1 MTTTDRIEIKGL
13 RLRCIIGFNPEERRA
28 MQDVVIDMSFYAD
41 LRKGGETDQPADILN
56 YRTIN
61 KAVITHVEASQYNT
75 LEALATA
82 IARVAV
88 VEGGAPRVQ
97 VTVHKPG
104 ALRFTD
110 DVMVVIERTAADFSA
125 NDLTPAPSP

>member
-1 MTTTDRIEIKGL
+1 MDKQPDRIEITGL
-13 RLRCIIGFNPEERRA
+13 RLRCIIGFNPDERRDK
-28 MQDVVIDMSFYAD
+28 QDVVIDMVLFTD
-41 LRKGGETDQPADILN
+41 LRVGGVSDNPADILN

-61 KAVITHVEASQYNT
+61 KAVIRHVEASSYNT
-75 LEALATA
+75 LEALATS

-88 VEGGAPRVQ
+88 ENGASHIR

-110 DVMVVIERTAADFSA
+110 DVSVTIERTAADFTS
-125 NDLTPAPSP
+125 

>member
-1 MTTTDRIEIKGL
+1 MDNQPDRIEITGL
-13 RLRCIIGFNPEERRA
+13 RLRCIIGFNPDERRDK
-28 MQDVVIDMSFYAD
+28 QDVVIDMVLFTD
-41 LRKGGETDQPADILN
+41 LRAGGISDNPADILN

-61 KAVITHVEASQYNT
+61 KAVIRHVEASSYNT
-75 LEALATA
+75 LEALATS

-88 VEGGAPRVQ
+88 ENGAPHIR

-110 DVMVVIERTAADFSA
+110 DVSVTIERTTADFAS
-125 NDLTPAPSP
+125 

>member
-1 MTTTDRIEIKGL
+1 MDNHPDRIEITGL
-13 RLRCIIGFNPEERRA
+13 RLRCIIGFNPDERRDK
-28 MQDVVIDMSFYAD
+28 QDVVIDLALFTD
-41 LRKGGETDQPADILN
+41 LRKGGASDNPDDILN

-61 KAVITHVEASQYNT
+61 KAVIRHVEASSYNT
-75 LEALATA
+75 LEALATS

-88 VEGGAPRVQ
+88 ENGAPHIR

-110 DVMVVIERTAADFSA
+110 DVSVTIERTAADFA
-125 NDLTPAPSP
+125 

>member
-1 MTTTDRIEIKGL
+1 METQPDQINISGL
-13 RLRCIIGFNPEERRA
+13 RLRCIIGFNPDERRDK
-28 MQDVVIDMSFYAD
+28 QDVVIDMVLFTDLRPGGASDDPAD
-41 LRKGGETDQPADILN
+41 LLN

-61 KAVITHVEASQYNT
+61 KAVIRHVEASAYNT
-75 LEALATA
+75 LEALATS

-88 VEGGAPRVQ
+88 ENGAARIR

-110 DVMVVIERTAADFSA
+110 DVSVTIERTAADFVG
-125 NDLTPAPSP
+125 

>member
-1 MTTTDRIEIKGL
+1 MEPQTDRIDIKGL

-28 MQDVVIDMSFYAD
+28 KQDVVIDMTLFTD
-41 LRKGGETDQPADILN
+41 LRAGGASDNPADILN

-61 KAVITHVEASQYNT
+61 KAVIAHVEASSYNT
-75 LEALATA
+75 LEALATS

-88 VEGGAPRVQ
+88 ENGAQHIRV
-97 VTVHKPG
+97 TAHKPG

-110 DVMVVIERTAADFSA
+110 DVMVTIERTTADFA
-125 NDLTPAPSP
+125 

>member
-1 MTTTDRIEIKGL
+1 MDRIEIRGL
-13 RLRCIIGFNPEERRA
+13 RLRCIIGFNPDERRDK
-28 MQDVVIDMSFYAD
+28 QDVVIDLVLFTD
-41 LRKGGETDQPADILN
+41 LRAGGLSDNPEDILN

-61 KAVITHVEASQYNT
+61 KAVIKHVEASSFNT
-75 LEALATA
+75 VEALATG

-88 VEGGAPRVQ
+88 ENGASQLQ

-110 DVMVVIERTAADFSA
+110 DVLVSIERTAADFSA
-125 NDLTPAPSP
+125 

>member
-1 MTTTDRIEIKGL
+1 METDSDRIEIKGL
-13 RLRCIIGFNPEERRA
+13 RLRCIIGFNPDERRDK
-28 MQDVVIDMSFYAD
+28 QDVVIDMVLLTD
-41 LRKGGETDQPADILN
+41 LRMGGSSDNPDDILN

-61 KAVITHVEASQYNT
+61 KAVIRHVEASSYKT
-75 LEALATA
+75 LEALATG

-88 VEGGAPRVQ
+88 VDCGAPHIR

-110 DVMVVIERTAADFSA
+110 DVMVTIERTAADFV
-125 NDLTPAPSP
+125 

>member
-1 MTTTDRIEIKGL
+1 MDKQPDRIEIAGL
-13 RLRCIIGFNPEERRA
+13 RLRCIIGFNPDERRDK
-28 MQDVVIDMSFYAD
+28 QDVVIDMVLFTD
-41 LRKGGETDQPADILN
+41 LRAGGVSDNPADILN

-61 KAVITHVEASQYNT
+61 KAVIRHVEASSYNT
-75 LEALATA
+75 LEALATS

-88 VEGGAPRVQ
+88 ENGAPHIR

-110 DVMVVIERTAADFSA
+110 DVSVTIERTAADFTS
-125 NDLTPAPSP
+125 

>member
-1 MTTTDRIEIKGL
+1 MELQPDRIDIKGL

-28 MQDVVIDMSFYAD
+28 KQDVVIDMTLFTD
-41 LRKGGETDQPADILN
+41 LRKGGSSDDPADILN

-61 KAVITHVEASQYNT
+61 KAVIQHVEASSYNT
-75 LEALATA
+75 LEALATS

-88 VEGGAPRVQ
+88 ENGAQHLRV
-97 VTVHKPG
+97 TAHKPG

-110 DVMVVIERTAADFSA
+110 DVMVTIERIAADFASR
-125 NDLTPAPSP
+125 

>member
-1 MTTTDRIEIKGL
+1 MIAMPTHTDQIEIRGL

-28 MQDVVIDMSFYAD
+28 KQDVVIDLVLFTD
-41 LRKGGETDQPADILN
+41 LRKGGFTDSPDDILN

-61 KAVITHVEASQYNT
+61 KAIIQHVEASAYNT
-75 LEALATA
+75 LEALATG
-82 IARVAV
+82 IARVATDL
-88 VEGGAPRVQ
+88 GAPRIR

-110 DVMVVIERTAADFSA
+110 DVMVTIERTPADFS
-125 NDLTPAPSP
+125 PS